1 METIIKPGFFNRH
14 ESMSSETRKEIMELT
29 TELMITEDSYGS
41 INRTIINYLYGSF
54 DGYDYS
60 ARVLNSNDLL
70 YMKSADLAIR
80 LHKVFTTIKQY
91 PRTEQPNGNE
101 F

>member
-14 ESMSSETRKEIMELT
+14 ESMSSETRSEIMDLT
-29 TELMITEDSYGS
+29 TELMIADGNYG
-41 INRTIINYLYGSF
+41 NLINYLYGAF

-60 ARVLNSNDLL
+60 ERVLNSDDLKF
-70 YMKSADLAIR
+70 MKSAELAIR
-80 LHKVFTTIKQY
+80 LHKVFATIKQY
-91 PRTEQPNGNE
+91 PRTEQPNGNI

>member
-14 ESMSSETRKEIMELT
+14 ESMSSETLKEIMDLT
-29 TELMITEDSYGS
+29 TELMIADGNYG
-41 INRTIINYLYGSF
+41 TFINYLYGAF

-60 ARVLNSNDLL
+60 ERVLNSDDLRF
-70 YMKSADLAIR
+70 MKSADLAIR

-91 PRTEQPNGNE
+91 PRTEQNNHE
-101 F
+101 L